1 MVDCQSCKIS
11 IYRLRKSE
19 QKREMAQ
26 HLNQKQLDNLI
37 VKLIPNEY
45 IFAKDD
51 DAHRIMTIFNIVNN
65 KIPHLS
71 ENSLIKAVV
80 FHILRETDFKVD
92 TLVPFFLIG
101 LRNASS
107 TDLNSTI
114 TPAYSQQL
122 AKRLLA
128 ESAEADGMD
137 CVNRVLS
144 TINDKLPIDLKE
156 RMMPAT
162 KEAIVKYLMLVYKGI
177 RESFDN
183 SNVIQKYYARKAIQD
198 EMLHSGIAGYS
209 TQKKTSQTSQTQ
221 EETQQNNNSKWTYN
235 MSATSETPLNT
246 CNSRPILAQYVD
258 AETPLYVGRNDKVYL
273 YDTTSN
279 ALHYMPNNLHDISM
293 SQLETLLKQ
302 YKISPAQIQNIISN
316 MTSATSAP
324 LQPSGATLPASAMPT
339 PTPTTSLPSLIPSST
354 PTTSESTQDTTQL
367 INVIKSYQSE
377 YIITNYIVLS
387 FLAFIVL
394 SIILYIMYKLVIM
407 IMCKNTKE

>member
-1 MVDCQSCKIS
+1 M
-11 IYRLRKSE
+11 E
-19 QKREMAQ
+19 QQ
-26 HLNQKQLDNLI
+26 HNQNQLDNLI
-37 VKLIPNEY
+37 IKLVPNEY

-51 DAHRIMTIFNIVNN
+51 DSHRIMTIFNIVNN

-107 TDLNSTI
+107 SDLNSTT

-122 AKRLLA
+122 AKRLLE
-128 ESAEADGMD
+128 ESTEEDGMD

-177 RESFDN
+177 REPFDN
-183 SNVIQKYYARKAIQD
+183 SNVMKRFYARAAIQKQ
-198 EMLHSGIAGYS
+198 MLNSGIAGYS
-209 TQKKTSQTSQTQ
+209 AQKKTDQTNQNQ
-221 EETQQNNNSKWTYN
+221 EEEDQQNDDSNNSNDSNTSNDSNNSNWTYN
-235 MSATSETPLNT
+235 MKATSESPLNT
-246 CNSRPILAQYVD
+246 CNNRPILAQYVD
-258 AETPLYVGRNDKVYL
+258 AETPLYVSRNDKVYL

-279 ALHYMPNNLHDISM
+279 ALHYMPNNLNDISI

-324 LQPSGATLPASAMPT
+324 LQPSGATLPASQ
-339 PTPTTSLPSLIPSST
+339 IPSST
-354 PTTSESTQDTTQL
+354 PTTSASDTTQL

-387 FLAFIVL
+387 FLAFIVS
-394 SIILYIMYKLVIM
+394 SIIFYVIYKVIIM
-407 IMCKNTKE
+407 IMGKNTKE